1 MHAEASSLSK
11 TRIPPPLFPRRNAIV
26 QEYIGHPPGL
36 YTRMALTG
44 RLHPLLVHF
53 PIALI
58 LGAAAAELVSVAT
71 RLPEWHAVAV
81 ANLRVGAAFAVAS
94 AGAGWL
100 LASSR
105 IVEASPA
112 LEWHRWLGLMAA
124 FAALGAALT
133 TVQSGRR
140 SRRLRMYRLV
150 LFSAAA
156 SVAVAGHFGAVLVW
170 GADFLRP

>member
-1 MHAEASSLSK
+1 
-11 TRIPPPLFPRRNAIV
+11 
-26 QEYIGHPPGL
+26 
-36 YTRMALTG
+36 MALTG

-58 LGAAAAELVSVAT
+58 LIAAIAELVAVTT
-71 RLPEWHAVAV
+71 RLPEWRTVAV
-81 ANLRVGAAFAVAS
+81 ANVRAGAAFAVAS

-105 IVEASPA
+105 IVEASAA
-112 LEWHRWLGLMAA
+112 LERHRWLGLMAA
-124 FAALGAALT
+124 LAAVAAALT
-133 TVQSGRR
+133 TGNVEWSP
-140 SRRLRMYRLV
+140 RRLWRYRIA

-156 SVAVAGHFGAVLVW
+156 FVAVAGHFGAVLVW

>member
-1 MHAEASSLSK
+1 
-11 TRIPPPLFPRRNAIV
+11 
-26 QEYIGHPPGL
+26 
-36 YTRMALTG
+36 MALTG

-58 LGAAAAELVSVAT
+58 LIAAIAELVAVTT
-71 RLPEWHAVAV
+71 RLPEWRTVAV
-81 ANLRVGAAFAVAS
+81 ANVRAGAAFAVAS

-105 IVEASPA
+105 IVEASAA
-112 LEWHRWLGLMAA
+112 LERHRWLGLMAA
-124 FAALGAALT
+124 LAAVAAALT
-133 TVQSGRR
+133 TGNVEWSPRGLWR
-140 SRRLRMYRLV
+140 YRIA

-156 SVAVAGHFGAVLVW
+156 FVAVAGHFGAVLVW

>member
-1 MHAEASSLSK
+1 
-11 TRIPPPLFPRRNAIV
+11 
-26 QEYIGHPPGL
+26 
-36 YTRMALTG
+36 MALTG

-58 LGAAAAELVSVAT
+58 LIAAIAELVAVTT
-71 RLPEWHAVAV
+71 RLPEWRTVAV
-81 ANLRVGAAFAVAS
+81 ANVRAGAAFAVAS

-105 IVEASPA
+105 IVEASAA
-112 LEWHRWLGLMAA
+112 LERHRWLGLMAA
-124 FAALGAALT
+124 LAAVAAALT
-133 TVQSGRR
+133 TGNIDWSP
-140 SRRLRMYRLV
+140 RRLWLYRIA

-156 SVAVAGHFGAVLVW
+156 FVAVAGHFGAVLVW